1 MDRREHR
8 AMRTAHLLQG
18 RGHILEPVNA
28 SRDLGRLGGAL
39 TRAVRLGFRPSAG
52 DALDS
57 RMSLAP
63 WRQGSSLAI
72 V

>member
-18 RGHILEPVNA
+18 LSYILEQVKA
-28 SRDLGRLGGAL
+28 VRDLDRLGGAL
-39 TRAVRLGFRPSAG
+39 TGTVRIGFRPIACN
-52 DALDS
+52 DLDS
-57 RMSLAP
+57 RMSLEP
-63 WRQGSSLAI
+63 LRQGASLAI

>member
-18 RGHILEPVNA
+18 LGHILEQVKA
-28 SRDLGRLGGAL
+28 VRDLGRLGGAL
-39 TRAVRLGFRPSAG
+39 TRAVRIGFRPIAG
-52 DALDS
+52 DDLDP
-57 RMSLAP
+57 RMSLEP
-63 WRQGSSLAI
+63 LRQGSSLAI